1 MPDPLEYLDD
11 PAGFFADLSQ
21 QLVAD
26 HDVLATLDRISRT
39 ALVVIPHAS
48 FCGITVRRRRARFET
63 LAYTDEM
70 ALRCDELQYE
80 LDEGPCV
87 SSAEEDEPFLVRSTA
102 QDERWP
108 RWGPRVADLGVNSI
122 VSAQMSAASLDPERE
137 PLGAI
142 NVYGRP
148 ADAFDADDLRRLHV
162 FGVHAGHALAM
173 AHMVTTLKEGIEARH
188 DIGLAQGI
196 LMSRYEV
203 NRDQAFE
210 SLRRYSSH
218 ANVKLREVATMVVD
232 SGQLPASYN
241 VADPIV

>member
-1 MPDPLEYLDD
+1 MPDPREYLDD

-26 HDVLATLDRISRT
+26 HDVLATLDRICQT

-63 LAYTDEM
+63 LAYTDEL
-70 ALRCDELQYE
+70 ALRCDELQYD

-87 SSAEEDEPFLVRSTA
+87 SSAEEDKPFLIRSTTH
-102 QDERWP
+102 DDRWP
-108 RWGPRVADLGVNSI
+108 RWGPKVADLGVNSI
-122 VSAQMSAASLDPERE
+122 VSAQMSAASLDPDRD

-148 ADAFDADDLRRLHV
+148 ADAFDADDVQRLHV
-162 FGVHAGHALAM
+162 YGVHAGHALAM
-173 AHMVTTLKEGIEARH
+173 AHMVTTLQEGIESRH
-188 DIGLAQGI
+188 EIGLAQGI
-196 LMSRYEV
+196 LMSRYDV

-218 ANVKLREVATMVVD
+218 ANVKLREVASLVVD
-232 SGQLPASYN
+232 TGQLPASYD
-241 VADPIV
+241 VGGVIV